1 MNENNNQDPHDSH
14 KMKKNK
20 EKYDPRDATKQKED
34 AKDWRLYQISNAVN
48 RNFSAFF
55 PDF

>member
-34 AKDWRLYQISNAVN
+34 AKDWRLSQMSHAVN
-48 RNFSAFF
+48 RNFCAFF